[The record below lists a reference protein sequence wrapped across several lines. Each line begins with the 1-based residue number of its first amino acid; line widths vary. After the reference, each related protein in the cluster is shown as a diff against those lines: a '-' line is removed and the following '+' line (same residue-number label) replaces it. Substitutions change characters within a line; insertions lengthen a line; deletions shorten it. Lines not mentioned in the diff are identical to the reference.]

1 MLNETRQNI
10 STKESLLYCTIGG
23 VFVYGVAAIPR
34 ILYHLFPPEQPKG
47 GGIYICFSAPPIP
60 NKYTYLMGFSLFTI
74 LGIYL
79 LKKLNFKN
87 RLVHF
92 SLLGL
97 VLAIGGGI
105 LTSILEFG
113 YYLYIVRVSDER
125 VYFLDRLKENWFEA
139 ILYDVQIIS
148 WAIVF
153 LIILVPFTTIFLIS
167 TSIIKR
173 FTKRNSFR

>member
-10 STKESLLYCTIGG
+10 STKESLLFCILGG

-47 GGIYICFSAPPIP
+47 SGIYICFSAPPIP
-60 NKYTYLMGFSLFTI
+60 NKYSYLIGFSLFTI

-79 LKKLNFKN
+79 LKKLNLKN

-92 SLLGL
+92 AFLGL
-97 VLAIGGGI
+97 ILAIGGGAMTG
-105 LTSILEFG
+105 LLEFS
-113 YYLYIVRVSDER
+113 YYYIFVLNANDKKNFRIG
-125 VYFLDRLKENWFEA
+125 FQENWFETVFGN
-139 ILYDVQIIS
+139 LQIG

-153 LIILVPFTTIFLIS
+153 LIILIPFTVTFLTS
-167 TSIIKR
+167 TSIIKK
-173 FTKRNSFR
+173 FAKRNSLR